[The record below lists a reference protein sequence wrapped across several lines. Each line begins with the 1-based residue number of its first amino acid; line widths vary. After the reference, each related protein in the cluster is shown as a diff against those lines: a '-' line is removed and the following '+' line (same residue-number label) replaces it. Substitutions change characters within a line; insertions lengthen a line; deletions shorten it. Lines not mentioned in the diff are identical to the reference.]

1 MDQLKAGI
9 PLLESLNTGRP
20 SMGGTIVDNPEHSA
34 RLGIR
39 RLAHHPV
46 DQAVKSNNA
55 TLRLAV
61 AEKLGLMDIQGGQI
75 GQRPAPLVLMFHLH
89 RLARLGSLGGVDAR
103 AGLNAGVLVG
113 GNHELVLL
121 QGLAMPDSLV
131 EIKQAAG
138 FGGELGIT
146 RENPTTVKPRSDGV
160 FMEPAPKSA
169 ITDFGDQP
177 RSEEHTSELQS
188 PCNLV

>member
-1 MDQLKAGI
+1 MAFKSPECMGDLVQGFEVVGRQHLTLNDREVDFDLIEPTAVNRSMDQLKAGI

-55 TLRLAV
+55 A
-61 AEKLGLMDIQGGQI
+61 
-75 GQRPAPLVLMFHLH
+75 
-89 RLARLGSLGGVDAR
+89 
-103 AGLNAGVLVG
+103 
-113 GNHELVLL
+113 
-121 QGLAMPDSLV
+121 
-131 EIKQAAG
+131 
-138 FGGELGIT
+138 
-146 RENPTTVKPRSDGV
+146 
-160 FMEPAPKSA
+160 
-169 ITDFGDQP
+169 

-188 PCNLV
+188 P